1 MKTLKTLVL
10 KTATV
15 TGVKLGTPA
24 DRIGLGLGVATAYPT
39 DNLSPGHVPV
49 PHNPEPEQVRSRQ
62 ALSAMRPRMQT
73 QAGNEAVPPA
83 SSAGCPSAPGL
94 TADRFAA
101 FTATRFASEHAQ
113 HAKLPNG
120 WRRTTRTAATGG
132 TREGCR
138 FAEHGRASSHG
149 ELRHSDRL
157 GSDCQSPDRLSDKR
171 IATRELTPAT
181 AAGK

>member
-73 QAGNEAVPPA
+73 QAGNDAVPPA

-101 FTATRFASEHAQ
+101 FIATRFE
-113 HAKLPNG
+113 G
-120 WRRTTRTAATGG
+120 WRRTTRTAATGR

-157 GSDCQSPDRLSDKR
+157 GSDCQSPDRSSDKR
-171 IATRELTPAT
+171 IATRELTPVS

>member
-1 MKTLKTLVL
+1 MKTLMTLVL

-24 DRIGLGLGVATAYPT
+24 DRIGQGLGVAAYPT

-49 PHNPEPEQVRSRQ
+49 PHNPEPERVRGRQ
-62 ALSAMRPRMQT
+62 ALSATQPRMRLL
-73 QAGNEAVPPA
+73 AGSDAVPPA
-83 SSAGCPSAPGL
+83 GSAGCPSAPGL
-94 TADRFAA
+94 SADRSATFGASP
-101 FTATRFASEHAQ
+101 FT
-113 HAKLPNG
+113 G
-120 WRRTTRTAATGG
+120 WRRTTRAAATGR
-132 TREGCR
+132 TSEVCR
-138 FAEHGRASSHG
+138 SADTSRASSRG

-157 GSDCQSPDRLSDKR
+157 GSDCQSPDRSGDKR